1 RWHDDSMPVATR
13 GVAAEGAFRVDLV
26 RDGPH
31 ALVAGT
37 TGAGKSE
44 LLQTLVAS
52 LAASNAPDA
61 MSFVL
66 IDYKGGAAFADCA
79 RLPHTVGL
87 VTDLDSHLTQRA
99 LQSLNAE
106 LRRREGLF
114 AGAAVNDLD
123 AYRASSQQYLE
134 PLGRLVLVVDEFAAL
149 ADELPDFITGLIGIA
164 QRGRSLG
171 VHLVLATQR
180 PGGVISAEIRAN
192 IALRIALRV
201 TDAAESADVIS
212 SEAAAAIDKR
222 QPGRAFVRAGS
233 TLTEIQTARI
243 SAPAPTGGGETLVIG
258 LDEWGRCPP
267 GRTSS
272 DNDKTDLQLLV
283 DAVREAAAA
292 SGSRAPSRPWLPPLP
307 DRLALSAVS
316 ATAVAATVPLGL
328 VDLPEEQRQAPL
340 CTDLAGGGPIMFVG
354 SARSGRSTALRT
366 LTLAGAS
373 QLSADELHIY
383 AIDCAGGG
391 LRPLADLPHCG
402 GVIARDQFASADR
415 LLVRLI
421 AEAMRRHAQL
431 AEFGFSSVAE
441 ARAAGSAVPL
451 ITLLV
456 DGWDGFVAAAD
467 EYNGGQSVDMLIGL
481 LRESATVG
489 FTVAVAGDRGAL
501 AARLAG
507 NVAHKFVLRLA
518 DRADYAMAGIPAR
531 AIPESMPPGRAIRA
545 SDDAEV
551 QFAFA
556 GAAPDTAGQKR
567 AVADVGSSTPTP
579 DPTNRPFSIRPL
591 PARLNR
597 ADLDPVPAPLT
608 LLGVGGDAAE
618 SVAIDL
624 ASDSVLL
631 TLAGPPRSGRS
642 TVLRL
647 VLEQAASTAAEVW
660 VAAPRRSPLFD
671 EASSCGARVIAP
683 EDPAPQVADSVAAP
697 CLLLVDDSEVF
708 LDTPAGDVLA
718 DLLKAGTGNIT
729 AVVAGR
735 NDELA
740 VTYRGIASEVRRSRC
755 GLLLQP
761 APGDGELLGV
771 RLPRNRAVPI
781 PGRGVLVLDQPA
793 LRSLAPGSDVL
804 PVQVALP
811 QSMCGYR

>member
-1 RWHDDSMPVATR
+1 
-13 GVAAEGAFRVDLV
+13 
-26 RDGPH
+26 
-31 ALVAGT
+31 
-37 TGAGKSE
+37 
-44 LLQTLVAS
+44 
-52 LAASNAPDA
+52 
-61 MSFVL
+61 
-66 IDYKGGAAFADCA
+66 
-79 RLPHTVGL
+79 
-87 VTDLDSHLTQRA
+87 
-99 LQSLNAE
+99 
-106 LRRREGLF
+106 
-114 AGAAVNDLD
+114 
-123 AYRASSQQYLE
+123 
-134 PLGRLVLVVDEFAAL
+134 
-149 ADELPDFITGLIGIA
+149 
-164 QRGRSLG
+164 
-171 VHLVLATQR
+171 
-180 PGGVISAEIRAN
+180 
-192 IALRIALRV
+192 
-201 TDAAESADVIS
+201 
-212 SEAAAAIDKR
+212 
-222 QPGRAFVRAGS
+222 
-233 TLTEIQTARI
+233 
-243 SAPAPTGGGETLVIG
+243 
-258 LDEWGRCPP
+258 
-267 GRTSS
+267 
-272 DNDKTDLQLLV
+272 
-283 DAVREAAAA
+283 
-292 SGSRAPSRPWLPPLP
+292 
-307 DRLALSAVS
+307 
-316 ATAVAATVPLGL
+316 
-328 VDLPEEQRQAPL
+328 
-340 CTDLAGGGPIMFVG
+340 
-354 SARSGRSTALRT
+354 
-366 LTLAGAS
+366 
-373 QLSADELHIY
+373 
-383 AIDCAGGG
+383 
-391 LRPLADLPHCG
+391 
-402 GVIARDQFASADR
+402 
-415 LLVRLI
+415 
-421 AEAMRRHAQL
+421 
-431 AEFGFSSVAE
+431 
-441 ARAAGSAVPL
+441 
-451 ITLLV
+451 
-456 DGWDGFVAAAD
+456 
-467 EYNGGQSVDMLIGL
+467 
-481 LRESATVG
+481 
-489 FTVAVAGDRGAL
+489 
-501 AARLAG
+501 
-507 NVAHKFVLRLA
+507 
-518 DRADYAMAGIPAR
+518 
-531 AIPESMPPGRAIRA
+531 MPPGRAIRA